1 MEIDGSE
8 EIFLGQVVNNK
19 DEAYNLY
26 QEHAF
31 KMGFSVRKGRELYY
45 DNEKKQTRL
54 KEFYCS
60 KQGFKNNKVEG
71 KVAYC
76 SCISIS

>member
-1 MEIDGSE
+1 MENDGSE

-31 KMGFSVRKGRELYY
+31 KMGFSVRKRRELYY

-60 KQGFKNNKVEG
+60 KQRFKIEQQ
-71 KVAYC
+71 
-76 SCISIS
+76 S